1 MVDGAAIDEKG
12 YMTQLKSIR
21 SSLGIEEGSRV
32 VDHLLSDGGGGE
44 WRLPE
49 RASLTYR
56 DYQDVFID
64 TEMA

>member
-44 WRLPE
+44 
-49 RASLTYR
+49 
-56 DYQDVFID
+56 
-64 TEMA
+64 